1 MKKIRG
7 VTVLIS
13 VRQANPIRMKLSYTV
28 ASIGFVHTKP
38 AAVSRKG
45 KILCY
50 PYLKLRRNH
59 NEKQR

>member
-45 KILCY
+45 KTPVTPI
-50 PYLKLRRNH
+50 
-59 NEKQR
+59 